1 MILTIQKLISK
12 IFRKEGKMKKLI
24 TVNVSLNFVNR
35 SQRNNEI
42 NPNSSCGP
50 TNMIQ
55 GLQYSGWVWNNDVF
69 SELSQPEDKLTKFC
83 RTDGETLSYF
93 ERKYKNLYDNW
104 LKEAREIAEKNNKEI
119 WEVETINAYSPNEIH
134 DVMNF
139 ATNRFLGYSTED
151 ISNGYGATSFLEGS
165 KEQIITKILNDLQDG
180 LPVVSS
186 VRFGKYGHYVTI
198 VGYTYYENK
207 PYDDPVDIIIDNTYG
222 KFNFETNKYEYVSGN
237 DEYIPFEV
245 FKGMIKPFGHF
256 FKKGVETI

>member
-1 MILTIQKLISK
+1 
-12 IFRKEGKMKKLI
+12 MKKLI
-24 TVNVSLNFVNR
+24 TVNVSSNFVNR

-55 GLQYSGWVWNNDVF
+55 GLQYSGWIWNDSIF
-69 SELSQPEDKLTKFC
+69 PELSQPEDKLTKFC
-83 RTDGETLSYF
+83 RTDKETLLYF

-104 LKEAREIAEKNNKEI
+104 LKEAKEIADKNNKEI

-151 ISNGYGATSFLEGS
+151 ISNGYGATKFLQEDKEYGS
-165 KEQIITKILNDLQDG
+165 STIIKILGELRDG

-186 VRFGKYGHYVTI
+186 VKFGKCGHYVTI
-198 VGYTYYENK
+198 VGYTYYEGK
-207 PYDDPVDIIIDNTYG
+207 PFDPVDIIIDNTYG
-222 KFNFETNKYEYVSGN
+222 RFNFETNKYDYVSGN

-245 FKGMIKPFGHF
+245 FKGMLKPFGHF